1 MTFLRR
7 IQMNQAER
15 IDINGLKRRKPPY
28 FYFLSICFLAVISFS
43 LYTKGITMGHIS
55 EGKSFVRF
63 FGIVFLILV
72 IASVL
77 SFTTGI
83 IVRKKRGPLGETKM
97 LTGFIHTLA
106 GLAIV
111 IAFIE
116 SIGKLTIFGV
126 FGASFMG
133 LLLGWSLQAPV
144 SGIAAWVLI
153 TLRRPFRIG
162 DRILFSSLGLVG
174 DVVEVGFMYTVL
186 NQVGGTVG
194 SEDASGRNILIPN
207 AMLFSQ
213 VVINYT
219 ARHEEPYSLDE
230 VVWRITLDSDW
241 DEAEKILVSA
251 AREVTADIIEKTGNE
266 PYVRADVY
274 DYGIYM
280 RLRYTTL
287 ATQRPRISHEINKII
302 FKAFQK
308 SSMVDFAIPYIY
320 SYRSGEKGKQ
330 DPGYPVK

>member
-1 MTFLRR
+1 MVSNEKIKF
-7 IQMNQAER
+7 EEF
-15 IDINGLKRRKPPY
+15 KRHKSPT
-28 FYFLSICFLAVISFS
+28 FYFIILLFLCVTTFS
-43 LYTKGITMGHIS
+43 LKTHNINLGFIS
-55 EGKSFVRF
+55 EGKPVIRF
-63 FGIVFLILV
+63 FFIVFLILV
-72 IASVL
+72 LASAL
-77 SFTTGI
+77 SFIIGFGI
-83 IVRKKRGPLGETKM
+83 RKKRGPKGETKM

-106 GLAIV
+106 GLAII

-116 SIGKLTIFGV
+116 SIGKLAIFGV

-144 SGIAAWVLI
+144 SGVAAWVLI

-186 NQVGGTVG
+186 NQVGGTGG

-241 DEAEKILVSA
+241 DEAEEILISA
-251 AREVTADIIEKTGNE
+251 AKEVTHEIIDKTSNE

-280 RLRYTTL
+280 RLRYTTI
-287 ATQRPRISHEINKII
+287 ATQRPKISHEINKII
-302 FKAFQK
+302 FKKLQK
-308 SSMVDFAIPYIY
+308 SSKVDFAIPYVY
-320 SYRSGEKGKQ
+320 SYRSGEKNKQ
-330 DPGYPVK
+330 KFDE

>member
-1 MTFLRR
+1 MIRADR
-7 IQMNQAER
+7 IKFEE
-15 IDINGLKRRKPPY
+15 LKRKKPPY
-28 FYFLSICFLAVISFS
+28 LYFLIICFLCFLSFF
-43 LYTKGITMGHIS
+43 LYRREITLGFIS
-55 EGKSFVRF
+55 EGKSFMRF
-63 FGIVFLILV
+63 FFIVFAILF
-72 IASVL
+72 IASSL
-77 SFTTGI
+77 SFI
-83 IVRKKRGPLGETKM
+83 IGLIIRKKKGPQGETKM

-116 SIGKLTIFGV
+116 SIGKLTVLGI

-144 SGIAAWVLI
+144 SGVAAWILI

-162 DRILFSSLGLVG
+162 DRVLFSSLGLVG
-174 DVVEVGFMYTVL
+174 DVVEVGLMYTVL
-186 NQVGGTVG
+186 DQVGGTVG
-194 SEDASGRNILIPN
+194 SEDVSGRNILIPN

-219 ARHEEPYSLDE
+219 AKYEEPYSLDE

-241 DEAEKILVSA
+241 DEAEKILIGA
-251 AREVTADIIEKTGNE
+251 AKEITKDIIDKTGNE

-280 RLRYTTL
+280 RLRYTTI
-287 ATQRPRISHEINKII
+287 ATQRPKISHEINKII
-302 FKAFQK
+302 FKKFQQNLK
-308 SSMVDFAIPYIY
+308 VDFAIPYIY
-320 SYRSGEKGKQ
+320 SYRKGEKEKK
-330 DPGYPVK
+330 VVSNE

>member
-1 MTFLRR
+1 
-7 IQMNQAER
+7 
-15 IDINGLKRRKPPY
+15 
-28 FYFLSICFLAVISFS
+28 
-43 LYTKGITMGHIS
+43 
-55 EGKSFVRF
+55 
-63 FGIVFLILV
+63 
-72 IASVL
+72 
-77 SFTTGI
+77 
-83 IVRKKRGPLGETKM
+83 M

-241 DEAEKILVSA
+241 DEAEKILISA
-251 AREVTADIIEKTGNE
+251 AKEVTQEIIDKTGNE

-280 RLRYTTL
+280 RLRYTTM

-302 FKAFQK
+302 FKSFQQNPK
-308 SSMVDFAIPYIY
+308 VDFAIPYIY
-320 SYRSGEKGKQ
+320 SYRSGEKGKSDGQ
-330 DPGYPVK
+330 AIKSVKEEGQKNA

>member
-1 MTFLRR
+1 MIKTGKTKFE
-7 IQMNQAER
+7 NF
-15 IDINGLKRRKPPY
+15 KRKKPPY
-28 FYFLSICFLAVISFS
+28 FYFLSICFLGILSFS
-43 LYTKGITMGHIS
+43 LYSRGVAIGFIS
-55 EGKSFVRF
+55 EGKSFMRF
-63 FGIVFLILV
+63 SSIVFMILIV
-72 IASVL
+72 AAVL
-77 SFTTGI
+77 SFITGF
-83 IVRKKRGPLGETKM
+83 IVRTKRGPKGETKM

-126 FGASFMG
+126 FGAGFMG

-174 DVVEVGFMYTVL
+174 DVVEVGFMYIVL

-213 VVINYT
+213 VIINYT
-219 ARHEEPYSLDE
+219 ARQDQPYSLDE
-230 VVWRITLDSDW
+230 VIWRITLDSDW

-251 AREVTADIIEKTGNE
+251 AREVTGEIIEKTGTE

-274 DYGIYM
+274 DYGMYM
-280 RLRYTTL
+280 RLRYTTM
-287 ATQRPRISHEINKII
+287 ATQRPKISHEINKII
-302 FKAFQK
+302 FKEFQK
-308 SSMVDFAIPYIY
+308 NPKVDFAIPYIY
-320 SYRSGEKGKQ
+320 SYRSGEKGKM
-330 DPGYPVK
+330 DVK

>member
-1 MTFLRR
+1 MIKQETKIEEF
-7 IQMNQAER
+7 
-15 IDINGLKRRKPPY
+15 KRKKPPY
-28 FYFLSICFLAVISFS
+28 FYFLVLCCLWVISFS
-43 LYTKGITMGHIS
+43 LHTKGINLGFIS
-55 EGKSFVRF
+55 EGKSIIRF
-63 FGIVFLILV
+63 IYIVFLILLT
-72 IASVL
+72 ASVL
-77 SFTTGI
+77 SFIIGI
-83 IVRKKRGPLGETKM
+83 MIMKKRGPKGETKM

-106 GLAIV
+106 GLGII

-144 SGIAAWVLI
+144 SGVAAWVLI

-241 DEAEKILVSA
+241 DEAEKILTSA
-251 AREVTADIIEKTGNE
+251 AEEVTKDIIDKTGNL

-287 ATQRPRISHEINKII
+287 ATQRPKISHEINKII
-302 FKAFQK
+302 FKNFQK
-308 SSMVDFAIPYIY
+308 NSKVDFAIPYVY
-320 SYRSGEKGKQ
+320 SYRSGEKNKE
-330 DPGYPVK
+330 